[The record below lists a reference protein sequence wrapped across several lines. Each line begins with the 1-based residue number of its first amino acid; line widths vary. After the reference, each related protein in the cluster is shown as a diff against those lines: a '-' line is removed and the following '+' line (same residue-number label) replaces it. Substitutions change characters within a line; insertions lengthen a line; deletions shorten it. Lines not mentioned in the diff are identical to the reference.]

1 MSHPAAA
8 EGAPTLQLTLP
19 LVLPV
24 SWRDE
29 DFLISDANRAAVA
42 WIDQWPHWPVPALV
56 LTGPAGCG
64 KSHLAHRFA
73 ARSGAALV
81 DAKMLAAV
89 DPLQLAASTPAVVV
103 EDADQ
108 AADGHAVSL
117 LHLVNAAKEAGA
129 SLLLTAKAPPAAWA
143 LPLADLRSRLRA
155 MATVEIVAPD
165 DALLAAVMVKLFA
178 DRQLRTDE
186 SVIAYLL
193 PRIERS
199 FAAAKAVVA
208 ALDAAS
214 LQRGR
219 PVTVALARAALAR
232 AALDGAAVE
241 GAGGR

>member
-1 MSHPAAA
+1 LTSQPQSPKGAAS
-8 EGAPTLQLTLP
+8 GQLTLSLP
-19 LVLPV
+19 LPI

-42 WIDQWPHWPVPALV
+42 WIDRWPHWAVPALV

-64 KSHLAHRFA
+64 KSHLAHRFV
-73 ARSGAALV
+73 ARSGAAIV
-81 DAKMLAAV
+81 DPGRLAAV
-89 DPLQLAASTPAVVV
+89 DPLQLAASAPAVVV

-108 AADGHAVSL
+108 AAVDHAVPL

-129 SLLLTAKAPPAAWA
+129 RLLLTAKAPPAAWA

-232 AALDGAAVE
+232 PGVDAAGD
-241 GAGGR
+241 R